1 MYHFVNRTNI
11 MTHLY
16 LLLFLF
22 GDVKVG
28 HILLKMALG
37 KAVSTFGGP
46 SGPHAS
52 ISVLIAGSLI
62 RSWFLTE
69 INIYAFV

>member
-1 MYHFVNRTNI
+1 MYHFVSRTNI
-11 MTHLY
+11 MTYLY

-28 HILLKMALG
+28 HNLLKMALG

-46 SGPHAS
+46 SGPQAS
-52 ISVLIAGSLI
+52 ISVLITAALSGLG
-62 RSWFLTE
+62 F
-69 INIYAFV
+69 